1 MAITTIQCKNEA
13 EELLFPQ
20 VGFDQIIDSKGL
32 PFEESWRLLKNEILK
47 AIYPVGSIIILE
59 SSSDPNELFP
69 NTAWE
74 RTSEGKILVGKGYL
88 NGSTSSTLVENDS
101 SVSSAYAVQITTT
114 TMPSHTHSLYKRD
127 VTMKTGSSGGY
138 DYRNSGTNAYT
149 AYRGGGGYHSN
160 VMPYICVNIWTRVKD
175 NNLDSGVLDEIK
187 LG

>member
-1 MAITTIQCKNEA
+1 MAITTIQCKSEA

-20 VGFDQIIDSKGL
+20 IDFDQIIDPVGIA
-32 PFEESWRLLKNEILK
+32 FEESWELLKNEILR
-47 AIYPVGSIIILE
+47 AIYPIGSVIILE
-59 SSSDPNELFP
+59 SSYNPNELFP

-101 SVSSAYAVQITTT
+101 SVSSAYSVQITSAS
-114 TMPSHTHSLYKRD
+114 MPSHTHNLYKRTTPLQLNGD
-127 VTMKTGSSGGY
+127 DY
-138 DYRNSGTNAYT
+138 DYGNSGSYAYSAYT
-149 AYRGGGGYHSN
+149 GGGGYHSN

-187 LG
+187 LR